1 MVLKYIKNQVLKSP
15 VIDAQSSKQF
25 DKSKVAKK
33 DIRITIVEYPFMNY
47 PEYILLSLQDK
58 NKIKKPFVHKLNT
71 PLYGF
76 FIQEYECIE
85 NDFISGKRA
94 AWYSELLLASKETDK
109 KNIEKRKRAEKLEAK
124 LNQKMNIIH
133 DFFIIPEALELY
145 VKGTYPSYVLNEI
158 AVNNKINLSTVYR
171 TLNIYF
177 AFGRCKE
184 ALIPSNH
191 KIGKAREIPKN
202 LRDGREKYPH
212 GLGRPR
218 NVGGLNQRAITEF
231 DHSVKA
237 QFSKSLS
244 LSSPNHLHQLFTL
257 FCVKLKEK
265 LITDNPHLHWDD
277 YKITRNQFISLFKKH
292 TSEKQRLIAK
302 EGIKNYKNNRR
313 ALTSTAR
320 HNIPFPTARYEID
333 STTLDVYLLSIFT
346 DLEGKKPIRRPT
358 LYTVYDT
365 YSGCVVGFHL
375 TLDGNTEESFL
386 MAMHN
391 AFTDKVAFAAQH
403 GITIK
408 KTDWPCN
415 HICSEILFDR
425 GTEFKDKKV
434 SEILESKL
442 GILGVS
448 FTESYMGSNKG
459 TVETGFKSLKA
470 DITDLIKARVDKDKP
485 KSTQHASQKA
495 SLTMPELYKV
505 LIIHFVSRNHSGT
518 AIEKRDLE
526 ACINN
531 IEPTPQSL
539 FNYGL
544 KTKANGGVVR
554 SNKDILLALLPRF
567 KVMLTKQAFEVNR
580 PMKGQG
586 HVKLKYQTDNNA
598 LNKHREAALNAL
610 GKGIYEIE
618 VMILPN
624 WIDHIWY
631 CGPITDY
638 ECIEFK
644 LSDRSRRF
652 SGLYGDDIENLG
664 KQEFVLESLLRD
676 RRQNQKE
683 AIAKLIIEFES
694 GRVKDLRNVKKTSNK
709 SVSKHLDENTKLDL
723 MCETKSNAQR
733 TAVVLVGGSSSLLDD
748 FEKEESNDA

>member
-1 MVLKYIKNQVLKSP
+1 M
-15 VIDAQSSKQF
+15 
-25 DKSKVAKK
+25 
-33 DIRITIVEYPFMNY
+33 
-47 PEYILLSLQDK
+47 
-58 NKIKKPFVHKLNT
+58 
-71 PLYGF
+71 
-76 FIQEYECIE
+76 
-85 NDFISGKRA
+85 RA
-94 AWYSELLLASKETDK
+94 Y
-109 KNIEKRKRAEKLEAK
+109 
-124 LNQKMNIIH
+124 
-133 DFFIIPEALELY
+133 
-145 VKGTYPSYVLNEI
+145 
-158 AVNNKINLSTVYR
+158 
-171 TLNIYF
+171 
-177 AFGRCKE
+177 
-184 ALIPSNH
+184 
-191 KIGKAREIPKN
+191 
-202 LRDGREKYPH
+202 
-212 GLGRPR
+212 
-218 NVGGLNQRAITEF
+218 
-231 DHSVKA
+231 
-237 QFSKSLS
+237 
-244 LSSPNHLHQLFTL
+244 
-257 FCVKLKEK
+257 
-265 LITDNPHLHWDD
+265 
-277 YKITRNQFISLFKKH
+277 
-292 TSEKQRLIAK
+292 
-302 EGIKNYKNNRR
+302 
-313 ALTSTAR
+313 
-320 HNIPFPTARYEID
+320 
-333 STTLDVYLLSIFT
+333 
-346 DLEGKKPIRRPT
+346 
-358 LYTVYDT
+358 
-365 YSGCVVGFHL
+365 
-375 TLDGNTEESFL
+375 
-386 MAMHN
+386 
-391 AFTDKVAFAAQH
+391 
-403 GITIK
+403 
-408 KTDWPCN
+408 
-415 HICSEILFDR
+415 
-425 GTEFKDKKV
+425 
-434 SEILESKL
+434 
-442 GILGVS
+442 
-448 FTESYMGSNKG
+448 
-459 TVETGFKSLKA
+459 